1 MTEYYKKFIE
11 SYPIY
16 GNDPLIEKAFDVAE
30 KAHVGQQRAS
40 GEPYIIHPYEVVRI
54 LAELGLDSISICAGM
69 LHDVPEDTEYT
80 LEQIEKEFNPEIAR
94 IVDGVTK
101 LTRFGFQ
108 SKEEAQAESLRKMFL
123 AMASDIRVIIIKLA
137 DRLHNMRTLD
147 YKNEEKRREKSKE
160 TLEIYAP
167 LAHRLGINTFKWE
180 FEDLSLKYLEPQAYF
195 DIAAKLNSTRAERE
209 NYIAGIIATLK
220 EKLAPLGIKTEI
232 EGRPKHI
239 YSIYKKMKTKAKT
252 FEELYDLVAVRI
264 IVETVKDCYGV
275 LGAVHTIWR
284 PLPMRFKDYIAVPKQ
299 NMYQSLHTTLLGTDG
314 KPFEVQIRTFEMHKT
329 AEYGIAA
336 HWKYK
341 DGTTGQTD
349 LDQKLAWLRELMEWQ
364 NDMKDSREFMEALK
378 INFFSD
384 NVFVFTPK
392 GDVKDLVKGS
402 TPLDFA
408 YSIHSQIGHK
418 CVGAKVN
425 GRIVPLNYELKTGDI
440 VEVMTNPNSKGPSR
454 DWLSMVKTAAARSKI
469 RAWFKKEL
477 KEENI
482 HKGRE
487 ALEQGAKRLGY
498 ELHTLLKPEWL
509 KGIYKKYTLNNIDDM
524 YAAVGYGGL
533 AASQILSRLIELYRK
548 ENHIS
553 DAVVVKQPPKG
564 NKSIGHDAVIVRG
577 QPDMV
582 VRLAK
587 CCNPLPGDEIIG
599 YVTRGR
605 GVSVHRADCSNI
617 NDVDFEPARRIEVAW
632 GSEETAKYMVE
643 IQINGHDTPGLLA
656 EISQLM
662 FSLGYSI
669 AAINARSMKNKDY
682 CINLKF
688 EVAAIRDLQAL
699 MEKIHRIPSVTEVFR
714 VNN

>member
-1 MTEYYKKFIE
+1 MSEQLGGWKRTGMCEDFSSRDIGKKVTLMGWVDSRRNLGGLIFVWLRDRSGIIQLVFDE
-11 SYPIY
+11 
-16 GNDPLIEKAFDVAE
+16 NDQTGDF
-30 KAHVGQQRAS
+30 S
-40 GEPYIIHPYEVVRI
+40 G
-54 LAELGLDSISICAGM
+54 
-69 LHDVPEDTEYT
+69 
-80 LEQIEKEFNPEIAR
+80 
-94 IVDGVTK
+94 
-101 LTRFGFQ
+101 
-108 SKEEAQAESLRKMFL
+108 AESLRAEF
-123 AMASDIRVIIIKLA
+123 VIAVKGEVVA
-137 DRLHNMRTLD
+137 RTPENVNPDLHTGEIEV
-147 YKNEEKRREKSKE
+147 KVEELKILSKAETPPFEIEENSNVREE
-160 TLEIYAP
+160 L
-167 LAHRLGINTFKWE
+167 R
-180 FEDLSLKYLEPQAYF
+180 LKYRYLDLRRPDMQKNF
-195 DIAAKLNSTRAERE
+195 ILRNRIAMTCL
-209 NYIAGIIATLK
+209 
-220 EKLAPLGIKTEI
+220 
-232 EGRPKHI
+232 
-239 YSIYKKMKTKAKT
+239 
-252 FEELYDLVAVRI
+252 LY
-264 IVETVKDCYGV
+264 T
-275 LGAVHTIWR
+275 
-284 PLPMRFKDYIAVPKQ
+284 
-299 NMYQSLHTTLLGTDG
+299 S
-314 KPFEVQIRTFEMHKT
+314 
-329 AEYGIAA
+329 
-336 HWKYK
+336 
-341 DGTTGQTD
+341 TGQTD
-349 LDQKLAWLRELMEWQ
+349 LDKKLAWLRELMEWQ

-699 MEKIHRIPSVTEVFR
+699 MEKIRRIPSVTEVFR